1 MGLLKNV
8 LVKISIFMLMRRAT
22 VLKQYVEDCVSTGSA
37 ATLFKDPHITTVF
50 YASLTNAAIAIQSAI
65 DICTLAPTK
74 GNKKAIK
81 DAMAAAKLLLVSY
94 ANQVVVI
101 ANLPINAPTREVAAT
116 NIAQSHLT
124 SQKLASSKKGNP
136 AKPKFTAINEGTGT
150 VEVEIT
156 NGSDYQPSSITI
168 VAVEQASLVAP
179 IVPDPIVSLVGGE
192 LVVQSFMAAHVVTL
206 SFDGKGSFGT
216 FNSLKSGVRYKI
228 YAYAKNG
235 KKQISPLS
243 DGVLVNG

>member
-8 LVKISIFMLMRRAT
+8 LVKIGIFIIMRRAS

-50 YASLTNAAIAIQSAI
+50 YTSLTNAAIAIQTAI

-124 SQKLASSKKGNP
+124 PQKLSSSKKGNP
-136 AKPKFTAINEGTGT
+136 AKPKFTAKNIGTGT

-156 NGSDYQPSSITI
+156 NGSDYQPTSITI
-168 VAVEQASLVAP
+168 VAVEQAKVAEP
-179 IVPDPIVSLVGGE
+179 IVQDPIVSLIRGQ
-192 LVVQSFMAAHVVTL
+192 LVVQSAVAAQVVTL
-206 SFDGKGSFGT
+206 SFDGKGRFGN
-216 FNSLKSGVRYKI
+216 FDCLKSGVTYKI

-235 KKQISPLS
+235 KKQISLLS